1 MTDAPDTYLRL
12 ISAEIGEVVF
22 PVRAARGIDVDV
34 SPIDAGE
41 LRRTVNGTLK
51 NLSNPLFR
59 KVKISLAHSGGRVPT
74 LVGLWR
80 GMPVTVHL
88 PDPVEQ
94 LPTPG
99 TPTEAVLARQPVPG
113 SVKGV
118 TVEGVEIIPSAS
130 STTAP
135 WNVTF
140 PSAVSYVTYRPILQ
154 CLVASWSRS
163 ENDWGR
169 STSWSVELEE
179 V

>member
-41 LRRTVNGTLK
+41 LRRTVNGSLK

-59 KVKISLAHSGGRVPT
+59 KLKISLAHSGGRVPT

-80 GMPVTVHL
+80 GMSVTVHL

-94 LPTPG
+94 LPVPG
-99 TPTEAVLARQPVPG
+99 TPTTAVLARQPVPG
-113 SVKGV
+113 SVRGV
-118 TVEGVEIIPSAS
+118 TVDGVDISPSSS
-130 STTAP
+130 STSAP

-140 PSAVSYVTYRPILQ
+140 AEPVAFVAYRPIVQ
-154 CLVASWSRS
+154 CLIASWSRS

-169 STSWSVELEE
+169 SASWSVELEE